1 MHSSRNEHLDLS
13 AFLSEGLSDG
23 FLLLHALP
31 HSLDFRCHL
40 LAPLVCLRLAAQLQQ
55 HLLCDLLRAQ
65 PCPVFA
71 FSSLNLHPHAI
82 HLTFASA
89 LRSVRRSVAVV
100 QMHEETDWYHQTLSL
115 PNVKCICRQAAC
127 NGCQFLPLQATVG
140 TLLSTCESRFRD
152 LKFTWSCCC
161 AAAALR
167 SVRTWPSASLLA
179 SACSALR
186 LASVSASEA
195 ANLPSVSC
203 AKASNNTLAAN
214 SMSQAFN

>member
-1 MHSSRNEHLDLS
+1 MASCSCTLCRTRLISAATCWPLLFACVWPLSCNSTCSVTSCKHSHAQFLPFLPCIHIRMRYILPYAFAMH
-13 AFLSEGLSDG
+13 
-23 FLLLHALP
+23 
-31 HSLDFRCHL
+31 
-40 LAPLVCLRLAAQLQQ
+40 
-55 HLLCDLLRAQ
+55 
-65 PCPVFA
+65 
-71 FSSLNLHPHAI
+71 
-82 HLTFASA
+82 TA
-89 LRSVRRSVAVV
+89 LRSVRRSVAAV

-161 AAAALR
+161 AVAALR
-167 SVRTWPSASLLA
+167 SVTTWPSASLLA

-203 AKASNNTLAAN
+203 AKANNNTLAAN